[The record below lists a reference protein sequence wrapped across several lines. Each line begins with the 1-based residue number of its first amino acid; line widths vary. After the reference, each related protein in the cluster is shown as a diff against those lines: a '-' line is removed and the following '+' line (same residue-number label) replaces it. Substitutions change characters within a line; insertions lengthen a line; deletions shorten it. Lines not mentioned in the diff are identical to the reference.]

1 MHQKRYIKRGGKEG
15 IKKAPVA
22 DKKLKKFSYRQW
34 SNISI
39 IVR

>member
-1 MHQKRYIKRGGKEG
+1 MQKLLG

-22 DKKLKKFSYRQW
+22 DKRLKKFSYRQW

-39 IVR
+39 MEVKRER